1 MLRIATVAAL
11 AFGFYLTMESAPLP
25 AERNFSPP
33 CKPLAKLLADF
44 DAKTHFAVLTPG
56 QFHFAEGLY
65 VASPTTPDGLPP
77 GNGALLATH
86 DGAHVGIVIWTRG
99 PLACAPI
106 PINEKLMKLFS
117 SIKTGLLDSEGNE
130 L

>member
-1 MLRIATVAAL
+1 MLRIATIAAL
-11 AFGFYLTMESAPLP
+11 VFGFYLTIESAGFP
-25 AERNFSPP
+25 AERTFSSP

-44 DAKTHFAVLTPG
+44 DTKTHFAALTPG

-65 VASPTTPDGLPP
+65 VASPITPDGLPP

-86 DGAHVGIVIWTRG
+86 DGVHGGIVIWTRG
-99 PLACAPI
+99 PLACSPI

-117 SIKTGLLDSEGNE
+117 SIKTGLLDGEGNE